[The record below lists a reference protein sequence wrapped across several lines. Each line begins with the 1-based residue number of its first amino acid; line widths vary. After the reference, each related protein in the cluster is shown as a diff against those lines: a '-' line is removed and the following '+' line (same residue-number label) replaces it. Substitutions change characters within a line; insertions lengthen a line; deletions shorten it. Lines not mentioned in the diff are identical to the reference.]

1 MAGLGWRDWTA
12 GEQLTDAKMQEYL
25 QDQSVMRFASTAAR
39 SSALSGV
46 VSEGMV
52 SYVDTENYL
61 SVYDGVNWLRV
72 GSDNATQLVAGIVY
86 GQTGT
91 SGTNHLKL
99 GYLAGGTGTTTGGGQ
114 NGNVVVGHSAGSGIS
129 TGHNNVITG
138 TSAALGM
145 TSGNYN
151 TLIGAQAGFVMN
163 GDNNTA
169 TGFAA
174 GYSWGA
180 SGSNNTCLGASAGG
194 TATFST
200 YSGSNNTLIGY
211 QASPSGTAVSNE
223 ITLGNSSIA
232 TIRAQVTS
240 ITALSDERDKTDIEP
255 LEVGLD
261 FVNELEPVTFTWDMR
276 DGGKVGE
283 PDFGFIAQH
292 LAEVEDRYDADRLK
306 LTLRENEERLEAT
319 PGRLIPILVKAIQ
332 ELSAKVTELEA
343 KLND

>member
-72 GSDNATQLVAGIVY
+72 GSDNATQLVAGIVF
-86 GQTGT
+86 GQTQTNG
-91 SGTNHLKL
+91 SNHLKL
-99 GYLAGGTGTTTGGGQ
+99 GYFAGGAGTVTGGGQ
-114 NGNVVVGHSAGSGIS
+114 NGNVAIGYAAGSSIS

-138 TSAALGM
+138 TYAALGM

-151 TLIGAQAGFVMN
+151 TTIGAQAAFVVN

-169 TGFAA
+169 VGFAA
-174 GYSWGA
+174 AYGWGA
-180 SGSNNTCLGASAGG
+180 TGSNNTCLGAYAGG
-194 TATFST
+194 TVTFFT
-200 YSGSNNTLIGY
+200 YSGSNNLLLGY

-283 PDFGFIAQH
+283 PDFGFIAQD

-306 LTLRENEERLEAT
+306 LTLRENEDRLEAT